1 MNDPDLAPVAAP
13 STLAASAP
21 VVDLG
26 GPHAETVRAI
36 AEACE
41 SWGFF
46 QLVGHGIGADLTAAT
61 RNETRRFF
69 DSPRTEK
76 RAVSRTRE
84 NPWGY
89 YDRELTKNA
98 RDKKEVFD
106 VGPDIARTALGGD
119 PFQGATPWPSD
130 GGAMERALRLWFA
143 ACESVS
149 ERLLHLI
156 GEGLGGGEAELRAAF
171 QPASTSF
178 LRLNHYPV
186 EDPLADE
193 AVAPADLGIH
203 HHTDAGALTLLLQ
216 DEVPGLQVLLDGAWR
231 PVDPLPGAFTVNIGD
246 MVQVWSNDRFRAP
259 LHRVQ
264 AMERVR
270 RFSIPFFYN
279 PAYDAVIR
287 PISGLGGPPRYRG
300 FSWGEFRR
308 RRAEGDFADY
318 GAEVQIGDF
327 RIG

>member
-1 MNDPDLAPVAAP
+1 MNDPDLAPVADR
-13 STLAASAP
+13 SILAASAP
-21 VVDLG
+21 VVDLRA
-26 GPHAETVRAI
+26 PRAETVRAI
-36 AEACE
+36 GEACE
-41 SWGFF
+41 AWGFF
-46 QLVGHGIGADLTAAT
+46 QLVGHGVTPDLTAAT

-69 DSPRTEK
+69 DSPRHEK

-106 VGPDIARTALGGD
+106 VGPDVASAELGGD

-130 GGAMERALRLWFA
+130 GGAMERTMRLWFA

-149 ERLLHLI
+149 QRLLDLI
-156 GEGLGGGEAELRAAF
+156 GESLGGCEDELKAAF

-186 EDPLADE
+186 DDPLADE
-193 AVAPADLGIH
+193 AVEPADLGIH

-216 DEVPGLQVLLDGAWR
+216 DEVPGLQVLLDGVWR

-264 AMERVR
+264 AMEQSR

-279 PAYDAVIR
+279 PAYDAVVR
-287 PISGLGGPPRYRG
+287 PLSGTGGPPRYQG